1 MEGNI
6 VRIPSKNKNVLD
18 FIEELKEKIEQDNI
32 DNIMI
37 ACYGKKDDEYVITGY
52 VNLQNTEKQELLSHI
67 QIDIINEMIR
77 ENYVTP

>member
-37 ACYGKKDDEYVITGY
+37 GCYGEKDDEYVITGY